1 MVDEKWMILTDVER
15 KNITSNVTYIAMVI
29 SKVGHKGNASLSNAK
44 SEIFMQIQGSSAL
57 CGLCALNNAYQ
68 ANVFD
73 NAKLNELGG

>member
-1 MVDEKWMILTDVER
+1 
-15 KNITSNVTYIAMVI
+15 MVI

-73 NAKLNELGG
+73 NAKLNELGDDMHYTQMHMPITEQYTLLRDANG